1 MGNGIRSS
9 QLSGWRG
16 RHPTFR
22 IGWGS
27 ENQDG
32 GRTWPV
38 HDDHGKRLW
47 CLRPKAPAKALPHY
61 MVGTAP
67 HRGQWHRLSEQMHL
81 SSGLMRSKTPPVSE
95 RNPTPREVV

>member
-32 GRTWPV
+32 GRMWPV

-47 CLRPKAPAKALPHY
+47 CLRPKVPAKALPHY
-61 MVGTAP
+61 MVELHHTGGSGTASVNRCICP
-67 HRGQWHRLSEQMHL
+67 Q
-81 SSGLMRSKTPPVSE
+81 V
-95 RNPTPREVV
+95 